1 MRRAR
6 RRNGRRGAAISAY
19 NSRDSG
25 ASTPREDGTV
35 HQAAATRH
43 KMPVD
48 REAEPKLPLPLGEEG
63 TGRRNGKRCA
73 TAS

>member
-1 MRRAR
+1 MDVGARPSEHIIAVAQARAFL
-6 RRNGRRGAAISAY
+6 AKM
-19 NSRDSG
+19 
-25 ASTPREDGTV
+25 GTV